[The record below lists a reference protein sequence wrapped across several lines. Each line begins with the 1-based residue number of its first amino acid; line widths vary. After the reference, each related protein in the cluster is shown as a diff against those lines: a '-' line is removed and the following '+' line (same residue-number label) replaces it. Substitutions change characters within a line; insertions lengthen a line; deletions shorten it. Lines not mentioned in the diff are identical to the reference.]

1 MKYLLILPIAALC
14 ACAAT
19 PPRSVEEDRVAVDSF
34 FLLSEIAAQ
43 DGQNEQATEYLL
55 AAAKRSENPA
65 YAERATRLAEELG
78 LTELGLQAVDRWT
91 QLAPQDGRQAW
102 YWGVFQMR
110 SGDYDAAILSFS
122 DVVRAL
128 PPESAGAGLA
138 LVFETLGNEPNAG
151 AATLV
156 MGALEAEFPDHPEGH
171 FGLARLALRSGDFE
185 LCLEHARA
193 AAALE
198 PDWLEAQMLLA
209 RALLVAG
216 NTDES
221 LALAARLAE
230 EQPGPEVALQRAE
243 LLLSAGRADEGEA
256 ILQEILRVNPEMI
269 EATRA
274 LAFARLAEN
283 DVDAARAYFEEMRG
297 SPAYQNEAFYYLGR
311 IAEIKGENLQATRAY
326 ARVTEGNHVVE
337 SQLRIA
343 RLMFDQTG
351 DAEIAL
357 EHLEEF
363 GNENTLFATE
373 MIVARSQILS
383 QIGRPDDAMALIA
396 NALAD
401 SPSDATLRAAHV
413 QLFASAAQVA
423 MDAGDYAQTQQLLE
437 DGLSLYPGD
446 VSLRYSESILQQTLG
461 HNKRAAT
468 ILETLVEEQPEN
480 PALLNALGYLLTDRF
495 DRHEEAHD
503 YIRRALAMDP
513 DNPAIIDSMG
523 WVLFKLGDYAAA
535 LDYLE
540 RAYRLYDD
548 AEVAAHLVD
557 THWMLGDRER
567 AQALLEAALAKT
579 PDSRFLLEVKERL
592 AQ

>member
-256 ILQEILRVNPEMI
+256 ILQEILRENPEMI